1 MSNTKIQLKKSGV
14 SGNVPADL
22 QYGEPA
28 LNYDDGR
35 LYYKSRDGSI
45 GYISSTDSFNTIN
58 VNSTL
63 LFATSNTDILS
74 INPAFGISIIGSGKT
89 ITIGDGATS
98 NIAQGAFDHSNTRFS
113 ANGGTLYG
121 NIDVLGYANVQNTIV
136 VGTGSYTILPNLIA
150 QFTGNTELYSQV
162 NQQNIN
168 ANGTADF
175 VVTADN
181 GTDEIN
187 YLDMGIAGSTY
198 NNTNYNSWQ
207 FVNPND
213 GYLLM
218 QGNASQNF
226 GGNVFIG
233 TSGSGSGGNQIGD
246 IVFVQG
252 SDTDNEVARFVLH
265 EGLVVKTK
273 TASTSNSS
281 GALVVHGG
289 IGANGSIYG
298 DAVYDSNIRI
308 LDRAN
313 AANSKAQAAYDY
325 ANTIG
330 AGTVDQ
336 TARDTAN
343 GAFDT
348 ANTDANNIVI
358 VASYANSAYTQ
369 ANSANV
375 TAQAAFDY
383 ANTLNSSSIDQTAR
397 DTANG
402 AFDTANTDA
411 NNITIVASYANSAFT
426 KSNTNADDIV
436 ITASYTNS
444 AFTQANSANLTA
456 QSSFDKANTNADN
469 ITIVASYANSAY
481 TAANLAQSYSNS
493 SFTKSNTNATDIT
506 IVGSYANSAY
516 TQANSAN
523 STAQAAFDKANTDY
537 TNVSIAGSYA
547 NSAYTLA
554 NTNADNITIVG
565 SYANSA
571 FTQANGANLT
581 AQASFDKANTGSVD
595 ITIAAS
601 YANSAYTAANLAQ
614 SYANSA
620 YTKSNT
626 NATDITIA
634 ASYANSAYTAA
645 NLAQS
650 YANSAYTKSNTNA
663 TDITIVASYANGAYT
678 QANTGNVK
686 AQAAFDKANTDSDNI
701 TITGSYANSAYTA
714 ANLAQSYSNSAF
726 TKSNTNA
733 TDITIV
739 ASYANS
745 AFTKSNTN
753 ATDITIVAS
762 YANSAYTAAN
772 LAQSYANSAFTKSN
786 TNATDITI
794 TASYANSSYTQ
805 ANSANATAQAAF
817 NKANTNATDI
827 TIVASYANSSYTAA
841 NLAQSYSNSA
851 YTNSNTNATDITIV
865 GSYANSAYTNANS
878 KTKTYVQSSAPGS
891 ANVNDIWID
900 SLTGIEYTYISS
912 NSASQWIEF
921 GPYGTPLNGTANI
934 QFADQTIFTVK
945 SNEDLVL
952 LSSGASI
959 KLNAANTIATGNF
972 LPTTTSTQS
981 LGSRTLRWGDLW
993 IGPNTLNITDVTT
1006 GNNAALTVAN
1016 GVLLIQGANQ
1026 LQVGQLRFVNNTIE
1040 SNTGNINIQIGLT
1053 ESTANLVLNRNVI
1066 TAAGKTITAS
1076 GNVAVGNLIVTGTSN
1091 LGSNTNIKI
1100 TGGTTGQTLTTDGSG
1115 NLSWVNGTTIT
1126 PTYGQFWSNTTQTI
1140 AVKDT
1145 EYRFTFNNSDGSNN
1159 VQRGSGAAN
1168 SRIIINKTG
1177 LYNIQF
1183 SIQIDKTGGGNTTAY
1198 VWFKKNGTAIADSGG
1213 FFTLDATIQVVQSWN
1228 ILANVTSVGDYY
1240 EIAYAGSDTNFV
1252 FPNLAGNP
1260 TIGYP
1265 ASPSIIVT
1273 VTPV

>member
-14 SGNVPADL
+14 SGNVPVDL

-35 LYYKSRDGSI
+35 LYYKAADGSI

-58 VNSTL
+58 VDSTL
-63 LFATSNTDILS
+63 LFATSNSDILS
-74 INPAFGISIIGSGKT
+74 INPAFGISITGSGKT

-136 VGTGSYTILPNLIA
+136 VGTGAYTILPNLIA

-226 GGNVFIG
+226 GGNVFFG
-233 TSGSGSGGNQIGD
+233 TSGSGSGGNQVGD

-281 GALVVHGG
+281 GSLVVHGG

-298 DAVYDSNIRI
+298 DALYDSNIRV

-313 AANSKAQAAYDY
+313 AANSKAQAAFDY
-325 ANTIG
+325 ANTLTNI
-330 AGTVDQ
+330 DQ
-336 TARDTAN
+336 TARNTANAAFATAN
-343 GAFDT
+343 GAFDS

-369 ANSANV
+369 ANTANV

-383 ANTLNSSSIDQTAR
+383 ANTLIVSSTDQTAR

-402 AFDTANTDA
+402 AFDSANTNANNITIVASYANSGFTQANSANVTAQSGFDKSNTNATDITITASYANSAYTQSNTNANYITIVASYANSAYTEANTNANDIVIVASYSNSSFTQANTANVTAQAAFDYANTLTVGSSDQTARDTANAAFETSNTNANNIVIVASYANSAYTEANSANLTAQAAFDYANTIGSGSVDQTARDAANGAFDSANTNA
-411 NNITIVASYANSAFT
+411 NNITIVASYANSAYT
-426 KSNTNADDIV
+426 QSNTNANDIV
-436 ITASYTNS
+436 IVASYSNS
-444 AFTQANSANLTA
+444 AFTQANTANVTA
-456 QSSFDKANTNADN
+456 QSGFD
-469 ITIVASYANSAY
+469 
-481 TAANLAQSYSNS
+481 
-493 SFTKSNTNATDIT
+493 
-506 IVGSYANSAY
+506 
-516 TQANSAN
+516 
-523 STAQAAFDKANTDY
+523 
-537 TNVSIAGSYA
+537 
-547 NSAYTLA
+547 
-554 NTNADNITIVG
+554 
-565 SYANSA
+565 
-571 FTQANGANLT
+571 
-581 AQASFDKANTGSVD
+581 
-595 ITIAAS
+595 
-601 YANSAYTAANLAQ
+601 
-614 SYANSA
+614 
-620 YTKSNT
+620 KSNT

-634 ASYANSAYTAA
+634 A
-645 NLAQS
+645 
-650 YANSAYTKSNTNA
+650 
-663 TDITIVASYANGAYT
+663 DYANGAFT
-678 QANTGNVK
+678 QANTGNVT
-686 AQAAFDKANTDSDNI
+686 AQAAYD
-701 TITGSYANSAYTA
+701 
-714 ANLAQSYSNSAF
+714 
-726 TKSNTNA
+726 
-733 TDITIV
+733 
-739 ASYANS
+739 
-745 AFTKSNTN
+745 KSNTN

-762 YANSAYTAAN
+762 YANSAYTQSNTNANDVVVVASYANSAYIAANLAQSYSNSAFTSANTNATNITITASYANSAYTQANTGNTTAQSGFDKANTNATDITIVASYANSAYIASN

-794 TASYANSSYTQ
+794 TASYANSAYTH
-805 ANSANATAQAAF
+805 ANSANLTAQASF
-817 NKANTNATDI
+817 DHANTNASDI
-827 TIVASYANSSYTAA
+827 TIVANYANSSYIAA
-841 NLAQSYSNSA
+841 NLAQSYANSA
-851 YTNSNTNATDITIV
+851 YTHANTNATDITIV

-972 LPTTTSTQS
+972 LPTTTNTQS
-981 LGSRTLRWGDLW
+981 LGSRTLRWGDIW
-993 IGPNTLNITDVTT
+993 IGPNTLNMTDVTT

-1026 LQVGQLRFVNNTIE
+1026 LQVGQLKFVDNSIQSTT
-1040 SNTGNINIQIGLT
+1040 SNIDIQIGET
-1053 ESTANLVLNRNVI
+1053 VDTANLVLNRNVVTSNAFSMTVGGSFTPSKGIIHPVRI
-1066 TAAGKTITAS
+1066 TTIPANTVSINFATDELIHIHTPAPGTIVTATISNLANNVGKTIEIWTMSSAG
-1076 GNVAVGNLIVTGTSN
+1076 GNTQFNHGVNSSQATNGQSFFLTSRNSMYIKYFNLD
-1091 LGSNTNIKI
+1091 
-1100 TGGTTGQTLTTDGSG
+1100 GTTG
-1115 NLSWVNGTTIT
+1115 NLFV
-1126 PTYGQFWSNTTQTI
+1126 
-1140 AVKDT
+1140 
-1145 EYRFTFNNSDGSNN
+1145 
-1159 VQRGSGAAN
+1159 
-1168 SRIIINKTG
+1168 
-1177 LYNIQF
+1177 
-1183 SIQIDKTGGGNTTAY
+1183 
-1198 VWFKKNGTAIADSGG
+1198 TAIG
-1213 FFTLDATIQVVQSWN
+1213 N
-1228 ILANVTSVGDYY
+1228 
-1240 EIAYAGSDTNFV
+1240 
-1252 FPNLAGNP
+1252 NL
-1260 TIGYP
+1260 I
-1265 ASPSIIVT
+1265 
-1273 VTPV
+1273 